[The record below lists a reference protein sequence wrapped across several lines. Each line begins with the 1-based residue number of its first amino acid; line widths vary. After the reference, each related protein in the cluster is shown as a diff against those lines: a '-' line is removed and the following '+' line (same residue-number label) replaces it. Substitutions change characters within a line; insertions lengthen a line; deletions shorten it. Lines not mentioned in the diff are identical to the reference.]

1 MTRIINFLNE
11 LFGEGTAVSSK
22 RVSGIV
28 TLVNLLVLAYISTY
42 KNGMTP
48 QYIYDTLALLC
59 ASFLGLTSLE
69 RIFVKKTEDKE
80 K

>member
-1 MTRIINFLNE
+1 MTRIIDFLNQ

-28 TLVNLLVLAYISTY
+28 TLINLLVLAYISTY
-42 KNGMTP
+42 KNGTTP
-48 QYIYDTLALLC
+48 QFMYETLALLC
-59 ASFLGLTSLE
+59 GSFLGLTSIE
-69 RIFVKKTEDKE
+69 RIFVKKPEDKE